1 MQVTRIDTPL
11 AATEA
16 DALVIGMFSGEPLN
30 VPASEADR
38 ATSGLLAKLV
48 ERKEITGKKYE
59 IVPLLAPPGVA
70 GGQILVVGL
79 GERGGFDAGTAFRA
93 ASAAA
98 RSLASKPRTKVAYF
112 LDTAASPSLTEAAVA
127 GATVGSEG
135 QDLYK
140 AEKKRTPP
148 KEVLWSGGDAAAI
161 DRGRI
166 IGESVNLTRRL
177 VNEPPQEI
185 YPASFAAKAEEV
197 AKQCGL
203 KAEVWDQA
211 RLERERCGSLLA
223 VARGSAREP
232 RLVIL
237 RYQGGAAG
245 TPLLALVGKGVT
257 FDSGGLSLKP
267 SDSMLTM
274 KCDMS
279 GAATVLGA
287 MQAIARLKLP
297 VNVVGLMGLVENM
310 TGPAAYKLGDVLTA
324 RNGKT
329 IEVHNTDAEGRLV
342 LADVLC
348 VAVETGAAKL
358 IDLATL
364 TGSCVVALG
373 TDVAG
378 LMTNDQ
384 AWCDAVATAARAVG
398 DPAWQLP
405 MFPEYD
411 EQIQGEVADIKN
423 VGEGRWGGAITAAKF
438 LEQFVDKKPWTHID
452 IAGPAFLEKPKP
464 WLDGGA
470 SGAFVRTLVEV
481 ARNWKG

>member
-1 MQVTRIDTPL
+1 MEIKRIDTPL
-11 AATEA
+11 STVDA
-16 DALVIGMFSGEPLN
+16 DALVVGVFAGDAL
-30 VPASEADR
+30 AGAAADADR
-38 ATSGLLAKLV
+38 AIGGLLAKLI

-59 IVPLLAPPGVA
+59 TVSLLAPAGVTA
-70 GGQILVVGL
+70 GQILFVGL
-79 GERGGFDAGTAFRA
+79 GERSAYDPGTAFRA

-98 RSLASKPRTKVAYF
+98 RSLAAKPRNRIAYF
-112 LDTAASPSLTEAAVA
+112 LDEGRSAAITEAALA
-127 GATVGSEG
+127 GAMAGGQG
-135 QDLYK
+135 QDLYR
-140 AEKKRTPP
+140 AEKKRTPSN
-148 KEVLWSGGDAAAI
+148 ELLWSGGDSAAI
-161 DRGRI
+161 ERGRI
-166 IGESVNLTRRL
+166 IGESVNLARRL
-177 VNEPPQEI
+177 VNEPPQDM

-197 AKQCGL
+197 AKQFGL
-203 KAEVWDQA
+203 KAEIWDQP
-211 RLERERCGSLLA
+211 RLEKERCGSLLA

-232 RLVIL
+232 RVVIL
-237 RYQGGAAG
+237 RYQGGGAND
-245 TPLLALVGKGVT
+245 PLLAFVGKGVT

-279 GAATVLGA
+279 GAATMVGA

-297 VNVVGLMGLVENM
+297 VNVIGLMGLVENM
-310 TGPAAYKLGDVLTA
+310 TGPSANKLGDVLTA

-348 VAVETGAAKL
+348 VAVDNGAAKI

-384 AWCDAVATAARAVG
+384 AWCDTVAAAARAVG
-398 DPAWQLP
+398 EPAWQLP

-464 WLDGGA
+464 WLDAGA

-481 ARNWKG
+481 ARGWKG